1 VNLPPL
7 SSKFIFLE
15 WFIPPESIQEPGKGR
30 KAQGS
35 LTPRQISVGQG
46 LKVTGKFVA
55 DVGKDAVIDG
65 ILHGLACAV
74 GQELVGGLQ
83 KPLTDLLLEH
93 LKEETGKL
101 LDPKTWFQKAIEKV
115 GESTPVGKLLSSAIS
130 ASEKLET
137 LLKCAFDAFEANLKK
152 NALRIKQAMDKNQL
166 DASEA
171 YAGNLALREA
181 LLNFRAGLPAR
192 SSPFTWEG
200 FIGAAWDPNDKGG
213 APQGVRVGDL
223 FYIPIGQKIR
233 YIVHFENLASATAP
247 AEDVTITD
255 VLDEDL
261 DFASFQLVQSSHP
274 NVLTVGKDEAT
285 RTLRFLFR
293 GINLPPNVNPPEGEG
308 FVIFE
313 VALKPNL
320 PTGATIRNK
329 ASIVFDSLKPIE
341 TNEVVHTLDADLPQT
356 KLQLATTRAP
366 VTIRGKVPLTVTGSD
381 RGSGLK
387 WIHLYAAMDEE
398 VPQIFETI
406 EPTQTGV
413 TFKGKHGHRYR
424 LFSRGEDN
432 AGNFEERPEI
442 PHVEVQIGE
451 PQQMA
456 GLRLMAIPLFPDEA
470 DPKVAIN
477 FSGMKWARWDPTANN
492 GQGAYV
498 HYGSDPQ
505 GVTMFTQREQV
516 PGKGYWAKFDEA
528 TTIFTSGDLPDDTRP
543 FEIPVKKGWNI
554 IGNPW
559 LLDLNWDANAIQV
572 MVNGQTKALKDASSV
587 VEPYAWR
594 WDGSAYQLVIDP
606 SLLTG
611 VDNKLPKWEGAWV
624 FAWQDATL
632 LIPLPQGN
640 RLGQM
645 AKKASEGWMAKLM
658 AQMGTE
664 RGQGLFGMNA
674 TTPLRIAS
682 PPSPPEGA
690 REGVQ
695 VFFVDDKGQLVMA
708 DFRRKGAAKQEWT
721 VLVKFGARDRGRGMG
736 QEEVTLTFD
745 GIGYAPK
752 DLSLWLVDTVTGKR
766 LYLRTQQAYQFV
778 PQSGEQ
784 ERRLKVIA
792 EIGNERPLR
801 VLGLKATPLRGR
813 GMSIQFTLTKAAQTQ
828 VELLTLTGRRIAI
841 IESGQNRGAGLH
853 QIFWQGRGTGE
864 VSLPSGM
871 PCLVRLLAT
880 DEEGRQVQATTVVR

>member
-1 VNLPPL
+1 
-7 SSKFIFLE
+7 
-15 WFIPPESIQEPGKGR
+15 
-30 KAQGS
+30 
-35 LTPRQISVGQG
+35 
-46 LKVTGKFVA
+46 
-55 DVGKDAVIDG
+55 
-65 ILHGLACAV
+65 
-74 GQELVGGLQ
+74 
-83 KPLTDLLLEH
+83 
-93 LKEETGKL
+93 
-101 LDPKTWFQKAIEKV
+101 
-115 GESTPVGKLLSSAIS
+115 
-130 ASEKLET
+130 
-137 LLKCAFDAFEANLKK
+137 
-152 NALRIKQAMDKNQL
+152 
-166 DASEA
+166 
-171 YAGNLALREA
+171 
-181 LLNFRAGLPAR
+181 
-192 SSPFTWEG
+192 
-200 FIGAAWDPNDKGG
+200 
-213 APQGVRVGDL
+213 
-223 FYIPIGQKIR
+223 
-233 YIVHFENLASATAP
+233 
-247 AEDVTITD
+247 
-255 VLDEDL
+255 
-261 DFASFQLVQSSHP
+261 
-274 NVLTVGKDEAT
+274 
-285 RTLRFLFR
+285 
-293 GINLPPNVNPPEGEG
+293 
-308 FVIFE
+308 
-313 VALKPNL
+313 
-320 PTGATIRNK
+320 
-329 ASIVFDSLKPIE
+329 
-341 TNEVVHTLDADLPQT
+341 
-356 KLQLATTRAP
+356 
-366 VTIRGKVPLTVTGSD
+366 
-381 RGSGLK
+381 
-387 WIHLYAAMDEE
+387 MDEE

-559 LLDLNWDANAIQV
+559 LVDLNWDANAIQIR
-572 MVNGQTKALKDASSV
+572 VNGQTKALKDASSI

-611 VDNKLPKWEGAWV
+611 MGNKLPKWEGAWV

-752 DLSLWLVDTVTGKR
+752 ELSLWLVDTVTGKR

-813 GMSIQFTLTKAAQTQ
+813 GMSIQFALTKAAQTQ
-828 VELLTLTGRRIAI
+828 VELLTLTGRRIAVV
-841 IESGQNRGAGLH
+841 ESGQNRGVGLH